1 MHVLEKMDCNFT
13 KINKSVI
20 SDKSDSIIKK
30 YSGYYEEHG
39 CVWGWVQSVAVC
51 LLSVRPMLTMAA
63 LAVPA
68 GGLLVAEVLGAADPA
83 TATTADAAA
92 AEEDAD
98 EEGGGACCRRRALW
112 PSLTIWMMA
121 SASASSWRT
130 AAWILLAEP
139 RLVEP
144 GDEWRINLERP
155 VKLSISLNRRKKLN
169 WKLQYEAWKCS

>member
-1 MHVLEKMDCNFT
+1 MTNTGM
-13 KINKSVI
+13 
-20 SDKSDSIIKK
+20 
-30 YSGYYEEHG
+30 
-39 CVWGWVQSVAVC
+39 CVWVSKSVAVC
-51 LLSVRPMLTMAA
+51 LLSVRPMLTVAA

-68 GGLLVAEVLGAADPA
+68 GGLLVAEVLGADDPA
-83 TATTADAAA
+83 TAADAAADTAA

-98 EEGGGACCRRRALW
+98 DEGGGACCRRRALC

-144 GDEWRINLERP
+144 AQKRRDTRDGFNPKTSTATESFNAKRGNVLKGLERAP
-155 VKLSISLNRRKKLN
+155 CWRMFFTYSVFLRSAWLS
-169 WKLQYEAWKCS
+169 C